1 MRRWLFEQS
10 LTLFFLT
17 IFLLSLVGQSI
28 AGLFAYNE
36 EQRAHHEQAISYG
49 RYLVSS
55 DFGGNV
61 MENWQSEFLQFT
73 LIVLATVWLV
83 QRGSPESKKL
93 EEAGPETDKDAKVG
107 RNAPQAGPRW
117 AKARDFRLKLY
128 ENSLVLAML
137 GIFLG
142 AWFAQSLTNW
152 TMFNDDQTAHGEPVV
167 SWIHYVRE
175 ADFWNRTLQ
184 NWQSE
189 FLAVATMTAF
199 SIYLRQ
205 RGSPES
211 KPVGS
216 PHEETGT
223 SG

>member
-1 MRRWLFEQS
+1 MRKWLADQS
-10 LTLFFLT
+10 LTIFFLA
-17 IFLLSLVGQSI
+17 IFLLSLVGQSV
-28 AGLFAYNE
+28 AGFDAYNQ
-36 EQRAHHEQAISYG
+36 EQRSHDQPTITYG

-73 LIVLATVWLV
+73 LIIVATVWLT
-83 QRGSPESKKL
+83 QRGSTESKKP
-93 EEAGPETDKDAKVG
+93 EEAGPESDADARVG
-107 RNAPQAGPRW
+107 EHASADAPAW
-117 AKARDFRLKLY
+117 AKLRGWRLRVY
-128 ENSLVLAML
+128 ENSLGLAML

-142 AWFAQSLTNW
+142 AWFAQSLANRVQ
-152 TMFNDDQTAHGEPVV
+152 FNDEQAAHGEAAVP
-167 SWIHYVRE
+167 WFAYLRE

-189 FLAVATMTAF
+189 FLAVATMAAF

-211 KPVGS
+211 KPVGA
-216 PHEETGT
+216 PHAETGS

>member
-1 MRRWLFEQS
+1 MRRWMADQS
-10 LTLFFLT
+10 LTLFFLA

-28 AGLFAYNE
+28 AGLVAFNE
-36 EQRAHHEQAISYG
+36 QQQSHGQPTLSYG
-49 RYLVSS
+49 RYLVSA

-73 LIVLATVWLV
+73 LIVVATVWLV
-83 QRGSPESKKL
+83 QRGSTESKKP
-93 EEAGPETDKDAKVG
+93 EEAGPESDADARVGEHAPRDAPTWAKVRG
-107 RNAPQAGPRW
+107 L
-117 AKARDFRLKLY
+117 RLKVY
-128 ENSLVLAML
+128 ENSLGLAML

-142 AWFAQSLTNW
+142 AWVAQSLANRAQ
-152 TMFNDDQTAHGEPVV
+152 FNEEQATHGEAAVTWPA
-167 SWIHYVRE
+167 YLQE
-175 ADFWNRTLQ
+175 PDFWNRTLQ

-189 FLAVATMTAF
+189 FLAVATMAAF

-211 KPVGS
+211 KPVGA
-216 PHEETGT
+216 PHAETGS

>member
-10 LTLFFLT
+10 LTVFFLA
-17 IFLLSLVGQSI
+17 IFLLALVGQSFV
-28 AGLFAYNE
+28 GLLAYND
-36 EQRAHHEQAISYG
+36 EQRSHDGHAISYA

-55 DFGGNV
+55 DFAGNV
-61 MENWQSEFLQFT
+61 MENWQSEFLQFS

-83 QRGSPESKKL
+83 QRGSPESKPL
-93 EEAGPETDKDAKVG
+93 QDAGPESDEQAQVG
-107 RNAPQAGPRW
+107 DHAPRGAPRW
-117 AKARDFRLKLY
+117 ARLDDWRLRLY

-137 GIFLG
+137 LVFLG
-142 AWFAQSLTNW
+142 SWFAQSLTNW
-152 TMFNDDQTAHGEPVV
+152 RMFNDEQAQHGEAAV
-167 SWIHYVRE
+167 SWPTYVVE
-175 ADFWNRTLQ
+175 PDFWNRTLQ

-199 SIYLRQ
+199 SIYFRQ

-211 KPVGS
+211 KPVGA
-216 PHEETGT
+216 PHDETGS

>member
-10 LTLFFLT
+10 LTLFFLA
-17 IFLLSLVGQSI
+17 IFLLALVGQSVV
-28 AGLFAYNE
+28 GLLAYND
-36 EQRAHHEQAISYG
+36 EQRAHGEHGLSYG

-83 QRGSPESKKL
+83 QRGSTESKPL
-93 EEAGPETDKDAKVG
+93 QDAGPESDEDARVG
-107 RNAPQAGPRW
+107 KHAPRDAPRW
-117 AKARDFRLKLY
+117 AKVKDWRLRVY

-137 GIFLG
+137 GVFLG
-142 AWFAQSLTNW
+142 SWLAQSLTNW
-152 TMFNDDQTAHGEPVV
+152 RMFNDEQTQHGEAAVP
-167 SWIHYVRE
+167 WLTYVGNP
-175 ADFWNRTLQ
+175 DFWNRTLQ

-199 SIYLRQ
+199 AIYLRQ

-211 KPVGS
+211 KPVGA
-216 PHEETGT
+216 PHEETGST
-223 SG
+223 G